1 MYAQREREVIHSLI
15 YPIIHTS
22 IRPFF
27 YSFIDLSNHPFISS
41 SVYPCMCV
49 SFVCIFVWMNCY
61 MIVLLKEEYWVE
73 RNIAVEAL
81 SIVLLKVLPITGIYV
96 CMYTYLKS
104 YIIPFIHSSMLPFIH
119 ASIHPCFHSSI
130 HVSKHHKLLKLS
142 KQNNRSDKI
151 IVTITPCQLI
161 ALLLNTIITT
171 TIIFERGE
179 II

>member
-1 MYAQREREVIHSLI
+1 MERERERDRERDGSHSFIDLSNYSYI
-15 YPIIHTS
+15 Q
-22 IRPFF
+22 
-27 YSFIDLSNHPFISS
+27 SFIDLSNHPFIYS

-49 SFVCIFVWMNCY
+49 CFVCMFVWMNGY